1 MKKIIVIMITL
12 AIILTGCSD
21 EKKPVNN
28 TVTENTS
35 SEKKPTNDTV
45 AEDASSSDNQQ
56 SQPQPEN
63 TSESAKDTNSNT
75 NSNLL
80 ENIDTTKSQF
90 EKGYYDYQGTINNN
104 IPIHMSLYPL
114 DKDIVGGYFY
124 DSKRIELQLKG
135 KAGEKDIVLYEYNEA
150 GKNTGIFKGTM
161 TTVDKIKGTWMSPD
175 NKKSYPF
182 VLSLSTALPGAEY
195 GKRYASALGT
205 TSDQETEAFVTN
217 IQNCVLKNDKK
228 QLAELIHYPITV
240 NIDGKATSIQNKED
254 FINNYDKIFYP
265 DFKQIISNAFTK
277 YMFANWRGVMF
288 GDNRYNMWISKTM
301 LEDGTKK
308 VVIRSINN

>member
-1 MKKIIVIMITL
+1 MEKVIVIMLTL
-12 AIILTGCSD
+12 TMILTGCSSK
-21 EKKPVNN
+21 KKPVNS
-28 TVTENTS
+28 TTITENAS
-35 SEKKPTNDTV
+35 SETNPTNDTA
-45 AEDASSSDNQQ
+45 AENASSSNNQQ
-56 SQPQPEN
+56 SQPQ
-63 TSESAKDTNSNT
+63 SESTAQRSNGTSSNT

-80 ENIDTTKSQF
+80 ENIDTTKSPF

-135 KAGEKDIVLYEYNEA
+135 KAGEKVIVLYEYNEA

-182 VLSLSTALPGAEY
+182 VLSLSSALPGAEY

-217 IQNCVLKNDKK
+217 IQNYVSKNDKK
-228 QLAELIHYPITV
+228 QLAELIQYPITV
-240 NIDGKATSIQNKED
+240 NIDGKATSIQSKED

-288 GDNRYNMWISKTM
+288 GANRYNMWISK
-301 LEDGTKK
+301 DINKK
-308 VVIRSINN
+308 LVIRSINN